1 MLSLPDPTRV
11 GVKETVQV
19 AWFEPSEDRLHGL
32 AGVKPPG
39 PSLENVTWPVGL
51 VAPVVA
57 VSVTVAVH
65 DVALPTATG
74 EEQET
79 AVVVGPWMAGAVT
92 VAP

>member
-1 MLSLPDPTRV
+1 M
-11 GVKETVQV
+11 QV
-19 AWFEPSEDRLHGL
+19 AWFEPSEERLHGL
-32 AGVKPPG
+32 AGPKPPG

-65 DVALPTATG
+65 DDAVPTATG

-79 AVVVGPWMAGAVT
+79 ALVVGSIAAGAVT